1 MALDWQRERAHWPH
15 AERSRFVEAGGL
27 RWHVQHW
34 PAPHPG
40 APIWLLLHGTGAST
54 HTWRGLA
61 PLLAQHVGL
70 VAPDLP
76 GHAFTSP
83 APAREGAG
91 MAGMARGVTALLQA
105 LGVAPALTVGHS
117 AGAAVALRRALVQ
130 GQAAGPV
137 LGLNAALL
145 PLPGIAGSLFSPAA
159 KLMALSP
166 LTARLFS
173 WHAADRVVLARL
185 LHSTGS
191 VLDAS
196 GTALYRR
203 LVESPAHV
211 AGALAM
217 MAQWDLPSLAADLPQ
232 LHVPLHLVVG
242 ERDGTIPPR
251 DADRVRAILPAAT
264 VHRLPRLGHLAHEE
278 DAGAVAGLLLE
289 LGRTPEG
296 STRGCKG

>member
-1 MALDWQRERAHWPH
+1 MVQGLDWQRERAHWPH

-27 RWHVQHW
+27 RWHVQQW
-34 PAPHPG
+34 PAPHVG
-40 APIWLLLHGTGAST
+40 APTWLLLHGTGASA
-54 HTWRGLA
+54 HTWRHLA
-61 PLLAQHVGL
+61 PLLARHVGL

-83 APAREGAG
+83 APTREGAG
-91 MAGMARGVTALLQA
+91 MAGMARGVSALLDA

-117 AGAAVALRRALVQ
+117 AGAAVALRRALRV
-130 GQAAGPV
+130 GEAAGPV

-166 LTARLFS
+166 LAARLFS

-185 LHSTGS
+185 LASTGS
-191 VLDAS
+191 VVDEA

-217 MAQWDLPSLAADLPQ
+217 MAQWDLPALAAELPR
-232 LHVPLHLVVG
+232 LRVPLHLVVG

-251 DADRVRAILPAAT
+251 DAERVRALLPAAT
-264 VHRLPRLGHLAHEE
+264 VSRLPGLGHLAHEE
-278 DAGAVAGLLLE
+278 DAATVAARLLE
-289 LGRTPEG
+289 AAFHA
-296 STRGCKG
+296 